1 MGTQQVSIFLFF
13 IFSRFVFPEKSNFS
27 GCLSSECLPL
37 WNLGYVICR
46 LPHSTLPV
54 PLLWAAFS
62 FTCTTSCSSSISCHK
77 SWTRP
82 STETRIRSSAQIST
96 HKISATAPTTVP
108 IPFFF
113 TEAAAISSWQS
124 LLVDTMSLAE
134 SKFPILHRPPYSQGS
149 PHSSVADMNVP
160 PALMQALLS
169 QQHFSILASLGKQ
182 SNQQEQQQQQ
192 QLQASYPQPSL
203 SSQLQQRH
211 SKHSCK
217 LI

>member
-1 MGTQQVSIFLFF
+1 
-13 IFSRFVFPEKSNFS
+13 
-27 GCLSSECLPL
+27 
-37 WNLGYVICR
+37 
-46 LPHSTLPV
+46 
-54 PLLWAAFS
+54 
-62 FTCTTSCSSSISCHK
+62 
-77 SWTRP
+77 
-82 STETRIRSSAQIST
+82 
-96 HKISATAPTTVP
+96 
-108 IPFFF
+108 
-113 TEAAAISSWQS
+113 
-124 LLVDTMSLAE
+124 VDTMSLAE